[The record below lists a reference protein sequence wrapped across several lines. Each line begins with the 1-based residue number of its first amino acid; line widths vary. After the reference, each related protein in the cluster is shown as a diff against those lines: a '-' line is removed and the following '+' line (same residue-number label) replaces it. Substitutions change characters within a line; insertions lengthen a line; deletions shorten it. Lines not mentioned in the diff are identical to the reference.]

1 MSELQEFIDNEEMS
15 YQFAILDIKNAID
28 LYGMDILKD
37 ALSTYYAAT
46 PSLTNVVV
54 PDTMLVQ

>member
-1 MSELQEFIDNEEMS
+1 MSNLQDLFDEEEMS
-15 YQFAILDIKNAID
+15 YQFAMMNIKIAID

-37 ALSTYYAAT
+37 ALSSYYA
-46 PSLTNVVV
+46 SNLTNAVI